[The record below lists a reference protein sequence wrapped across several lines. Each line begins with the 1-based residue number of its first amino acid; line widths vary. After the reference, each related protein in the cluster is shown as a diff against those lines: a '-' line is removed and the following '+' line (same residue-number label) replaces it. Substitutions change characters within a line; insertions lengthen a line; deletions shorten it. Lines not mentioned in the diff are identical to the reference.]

1 LGQLKST
8 LYARMEEV
16 SFRSGVL
23 LAAGHPAAGHPAAGH
38 PAGQPDDEPR
48 DRGRGPPAAIGG
60 RHGRRTHWNRVFT
73 ALEPLHERTGTRL
86 SLRQNALDPGFHG
99 VPAWPGALRS

>member
-23 LAAGHPAAGHPAAGH
+23 LAAGHPAAGH

>member
-1 LGQLKST
+1 MGQLKST

-38 PAGQPDDEPR
+38 PAVGHPAGQPDDEPR
-48 DRGRGPPAAIGG
+48 DRGRGLPAAIDGPDA
-60 RHGRRTHWNRVFT
+60 RRTHWNRVFT
-73 ALEPLHERTGTRL
+73 ALEPLHERTGTRV
-86 SLRQNALDPGFHG
+86 SLRQDALGSTG
-99 VPAWPGALRS
+99 RCNSAGR